1 MIWKQHHLSL
11 SSDQL
16 IILEKVPG
24 GNAGEYQ
31 FHFSAFVIKEEAFI
45 LYIDKD
51 EIQDLIKELQHLIN
65 E

>member
-1 MIWKQHHLSL
+1 MMWKQLHLSL

-24 GNAGEYQ
+24 GNAEEYQ
-31 FHFSAFVIKEEAFI
+31 FHISDMDSQKEVFI